1 MSDIFPGRYTAS
13 VSEPCV
19 VFLIGMRVNRFW
31 AIKRWL
37 SVATAMGP
45 MMATLAKHPEKGML
59 GANMFFRA
67 WPLETCMV
75 SYWRSF
81 EDLTRF
87 ARSDSDPHWQSWQ
100 RFMKEVGDDGS
111 VGIWHET
118 YQIDP
123 GKYECIYGNMPA
135 YGLAAATA
143 HVPIAEK
150 TRSAAKRMAA
160 ST

>member
-1 MSDIFPGRYTAS
+1 MNNVFPGRYTAK

-31 AIKRWL
+31 AIKKWL

-45 MMATLAKHPEKGML
+45 MMATLSKNPEKGL
-59 GANMFFRA
+59 LSSNTFFRM

-87 ARSDSDPHWQSWQ
+87 ARSSDDPHWQSWQ
-100 RFMKEVGDDGS
+100 QFTREVGDDGS

-118 YQIDP
+118 YRIDP
-123 GKYECIYGNMPA
+123 SQCECIYGNMPV
-135 YGLAAATA
+135 YGLADATT
-143 HVPIAEK
+143 HIPISEK
-150 TRSAAKRMAA
+150 TRSAASRMATSA
-160 ST
+160 

>member
-1 MSDIFPGRYTAS
+1 MNTIFPGRYTAD

-31 AIKRWL
+31 SIKKWF
-37 SVATAMGP
+37 SVAGAMGP
-45 MMATLAKHPEKGML
+45 MMATLSEHPEKGML
-59 GANMFFRA
+59 GSRTFFRL

-81 EDLTRF
+81 EDLTQF
-87 ARSDSDPHWQSWQ
+87 ARNSQDPHWQSWQ
-100 RFMKEVGDDGS
+100 RFMKDIGGDGS

-118 YQIDP
+118 YRVEP
-123 GKYECIYGNMPA
+123 ASCESIYGNMPA

-143 HVPIAEK
+143 HICLSEK
-150 TRSAAKRMAA
+150 TRTAKQRMATA
-160 ST
+160 D